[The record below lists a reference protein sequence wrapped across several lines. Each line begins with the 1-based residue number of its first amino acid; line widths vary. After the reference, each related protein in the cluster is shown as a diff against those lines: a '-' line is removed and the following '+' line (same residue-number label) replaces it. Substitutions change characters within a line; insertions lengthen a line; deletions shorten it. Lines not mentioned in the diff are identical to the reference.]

1 MKISNDDQR
10 AIGLILFCVAV
21 LCFLI
26 GIAGHFKSEYHHR
39 GEISCTGFTIA
50 IILAAAVN
58 GKFYVMGGDDFN
70 NGLNTTFIY
79 DIATNSWTTG
89 ATLPDSRTA
98 EATRPRGK

>member
-50 IILAAAVN
+50 IILAAAGV
-58 GKFYVMGGDDFN
+58 VMF
-70 NGLNTTFIY
+70 LV
-79 DIATNSWTTG
+79 S
-89 ATLPDSRTA
+89 LKKK
-98 EATRPRGK
+98 RG